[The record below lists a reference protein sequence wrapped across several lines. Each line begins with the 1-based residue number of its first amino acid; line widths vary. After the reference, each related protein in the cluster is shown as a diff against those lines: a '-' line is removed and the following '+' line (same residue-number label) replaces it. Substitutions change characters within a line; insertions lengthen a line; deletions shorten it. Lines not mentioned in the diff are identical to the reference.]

1 MGEFLWGVASSSY
14 QIEGD
19 RASRAEANW
28 DKFAERKGAIF
39 AGHDALFASHH
50 VARLEE
56 DLDLLAALGV
66 SAYRFSFS
74 WPRLGARADDPRG
87 VSFYERLVDGLL
99 ARGIEPVATLFHW
112 DAPVELE
119 RLGGFLSPESPAWF
133 ASYAE
138 RVARRFGDRIR
149 RFLTIN
155 EPHAYI
161 EGGLRDGRHA
171 PGHRLPLSQVLLA
184 AHNTLK
190 AHGLAVQVLRAHV
203 SQSWVSAAPV
213 LLAATPA
220 SPSPEDVEAA
230 YRFTFS
236 LPTDRLRVSA
246 FWLDPLYGRGYP
258 DEVWTRFGSLMP
270 KVSPEDVDLISQP
283 LDAVGVNL
291 YDAVRVRAG
300 AEGAAEIVPF
310 GVGSPRTSFDW
321 PVTPEAHYFGPKFLH
336 QRYGLPVIITENG
349 LSASD
354 WIALDGRVHDA
365 DRVDFLER
373 HLQELKRAQAEGVP
387 ILGYF
392 HWTFLDNFEW
402 NHGYK
407 HRFGLVYVDFGTGA
421 RTPKDSFFAYRD
433 RIRAERSK

>member
-1 MGEFLWGVASSSY
+1 MGEFLWGVARYSY
-14 QIEGD
+14 QIEGG

-74 WPRLGARADDPRG
+74 WPRLGARVDDPRG

-236 LPTDRLRVSA
+236 L
-246 FWLDPLYGRGYP
+246 
-258 DEVWTRFGSLMP
+258 
-270 KVSPEDVDLISQP
+270 
-283 LDAVGVNL
+283 
-291 YDAVRVRAG
+291 
-300 AEGAAEIVPF
+300 
-310 GVGSPRTSFDW
+310 
-321 PVTPEAHYFGPKFLH
+321 
-336 QRYGLPVIITENG
+336 
-349 LSASD
+349 
-354 WIALDGRVHDA
+354 
-365 DRVDFLER
+365 
-373 HLQELKRAQAEGVP
+373 
-387 ILGYF
+387 
-392 HWTFLDNFEW
+392 
-402 NHGYK
+402 
-407 HRFGLVYVDFGTGA
+407 
-421 RTPKDSFFAYRD
+421 
-433 RIRAERSK
+433 